1 MRRILLMFGCL
12 AGMYA
17 GQAVANNAAT
27 YCNDMYP
34 SGSYDPAERA
44 EYVSECLDSYSGYEA
59 EEETDSQ
66 SSNMSEPQTYEQ
78 VPVVEPQISE
88 DSWSESQSAPA
99 EPEYYEGTVED
110 YVNSGS
116 EPAESVNYE

>member
-1 MRRILLMFGCL
+1 MRRVLLMFGCL

-17 GQAVANNAAT
+17 GHAIANNAAA

-34 SGSYDPAERA
+34 AGSYDPAERA
-44 EYVSECLDSYSGYEA
+44 TYVSECLDSYSGYEA
-59 EEETDSQ
+59 EEDTQ
-66 SSNMSEPQTYEQ
+66 SNVSEPQTYEQ
-78 VPVVEPQISE
+78 PPVTEPQISE
-88 DSWSESQSAPA
+88 DSWSESQSTPA

-116 EPAESVNYE
+116 EPAESGNYE